1 MSHSFN
7 LDVFCVVV
15 KVAKKMYLTD
25 RDSETLISN
34 MKCFFRTVCIN
45 GDNDELTDLTTTA
58 PKDVDAE
65 TLGEFTVQFEF
76 I

>member
-1 MSHSFN
+1 MG
-7 LDVFCVVV
+7 
-15 KVAKKMYLTD
+15 
-25 RDSETLISN
+25 
-34 MKCFFRTVCIN
+34 CFFRTVCIN

-65 TLGEFTVQFEF
+65 TLGEFLKKLYVQFEF